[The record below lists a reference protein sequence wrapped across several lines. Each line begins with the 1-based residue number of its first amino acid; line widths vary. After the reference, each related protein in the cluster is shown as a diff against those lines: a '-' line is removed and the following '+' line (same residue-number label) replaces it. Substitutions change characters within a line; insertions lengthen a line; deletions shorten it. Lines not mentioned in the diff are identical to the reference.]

1 MTREG
6 KEGVYGV
13 CVCARQEKTT
23 REGKEGVYG
32 VCVCTHVAPL
42 HARGVLVEIN
52 NSLLA
57 GINRIE
63 YWADHKLQES

>member
-1 MTREG
+1 M
-6 KEGVYGV
+6 
-13 CVCARQEKTT
+13 T

>member
-13 CVCARQEKTT
+13 CVCA
-23 REGKEGVYG
+23 
-32 VCVCTHVAPL
+32 HVAPL